1 MFRLTQ
7 PTRLPLQDAEFAAED
22 SGHYTNCKVLLEFA
36 NLILLR
42 LRFRQRQRGL
52 AKDVAPARWRTN
64 IRIAKP

>member
-36 NLILLR
+36 NMMLLR
-42 LRFRQRQRGL
+42 LRFR
-52 AKDVAPARWRTN
+52 
-64 IRIAKP
+64 